1 MESLILAI
9 NQWMAGGLLLAAM
22 GSFAWGMVSVLF
34 SPCHLASI
42 PLIVGYVGGQQS
54 ILNGRQ
60 AAPYAVCFT
69 IGLFITIA
77 VVGVLCMLLGRMLGD
92 VGPYWTLLLGAL
104 LLWVAF
110 DMLGVAKCSMPNAMG
125 RFRPRGLGGAFVLGL
140 AYGTLSGTCT
150 FGFIAPL
157 LAIIMVQQQT
167 ATGLTLLLLFAL
179 GHCLPIVV
187 AGSSAAT
194 VKRMLASSAFS
205 GGSGWFRRGSG
216 VLIAA
221 LGVYFLVRPWLDGL
235 AKSHFGDG

>member
-1 MESLILAI
+1 MMESLVVLI
-9 NQWMAGGLLLAAM
+9 NQWMAGGLVLAAL

-54 ILNGRQ
+54 ILNSRQ
-60 AAPYAVCFT
+60 AMPYAIVFT
-69 IGLFITIA
+69 TGLFITIA

-104 LLWVAF
+104 LLWVAG
-110 DMLGVAKCSMPNAMG
+110 DMLGVASCSMPNAMG
-125 RFRPRGLGGAFVLGL
+125 CFRLQGLGGAFVLGL

-157 LAIIMVQQQT
+157 LAIIMVQGQT
-167 ATGLTLLLLFAL
+167 VTGLTLLLLFAL

-194 VKRMLASSAFS
+194 VKRLLASGVLA
-205 GGSGWFRRGSG
+205 GGSHWFRRGSG
-216 VLIAA
+216 VLIGA
-221 LGVYFLVRPWLDGL
+221 LGIYFLVRPWLGT
-235 AKSHFGDG
+235 